1 MPFPLRT
8 EPPARSDFLVV
19 SFTTDWRF
27 APERSREIVNAL
39 LHNRRN
45 VSYAEIASTHGHD
58 SFLMQHTHYHE
69 VMRAYLNNV
78 SREFAA

>member
-1 MPFPLRT
+1 
-8 EPPARSDFLVV
+8 VV

-39 LHNRRN
+39 LHNHRN

-58 SFLMQHTHYHE
+58 SFLMPDQHYHE
-69 VMRAYLNNV
+69 VMRSYLDRV
-78 SREFAA
+78 AGDFSK